1 MNTYRKWT
9 IVLFGMCM
17 VGTSG
22 LAIAGGGTGRPSGA
36 PAGGSGWHGGPPSGP
51 PAGSG
56 WHGTRPPGPP
66 GGGAWHGGPPPPRY
80 GWPGGYSSWSV
91 GIALDPFLFGPW
103 YYPGPYYYPP
113 YNYPYPPVVTVP
125 ATPPVYIER
134 SQVAEPAPPASASWY
149 YCANPQGYY
158 PYVENCPGGWQAV
171 APRPP
176 AGSGEVK

>member
-1 MNTYRKWT
+1 
-9 IVLFGMCM
+9 
-17 VGTSG
+17 VGY
-22 LAIAGGGTGRPSGA
+22 GGY
-36 PAGGSGWHGGPPSGP
+36 GGHGGY
-51 PAGSG
+51 
-56 WHGTRPPGPP
+56 H
-66 GGGAWHGGPPPPRY
+66 
-80 GWPGGYSSWSV
+80 GYSNVGV
-91 GIALDPFLFGPW
+91 GIVIDPFFYGPW

-134 SQVAEPAPPASASWY
+134 SQGAEPAPPASASWY

-176 AGSGEVK
+176 AASGDEGK

>member
-1 MNTYRKWT
+1 MVKRRKWSAL
-9 IVLFGMCM
+9 VLGVCM

-22 LAIAGGGTGRPSGA
+22 WAFADSRH
-36 PAGGSGWHGGPPSGP
+36 GGSGGHGGYYGHAAY
-51 PAGSG
+51 AGYVG
-56 WHGTRPPGPP
+56 HPGYR
-66 GGGAWHGGPPPPRY
+66 GY
-80 GWPGGYSSWSV
+80 GNVGV
-91 GIALDPFLFGPW
+91 GIVIDPFFYRPW
-103 YYPGPYYYPP
+103 YYPGPYYYLP
-113 YNYPYPPVVTVP
+113 YNYPYPPIVSVP

-134 SQVAEPAPPASASWY
+134 AEVAEPAPPVSASWY